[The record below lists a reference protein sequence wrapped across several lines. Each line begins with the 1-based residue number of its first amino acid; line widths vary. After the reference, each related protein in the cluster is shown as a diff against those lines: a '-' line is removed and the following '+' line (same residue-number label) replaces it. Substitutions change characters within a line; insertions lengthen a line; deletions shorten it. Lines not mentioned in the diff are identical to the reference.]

1 MSVVTGTLC
10 GMAETTGT
18 RAGAVRVRLDVSD
31 VRAQQLLSAAGA
43 RRFAYNWA
51 LGRIVAN
58 HAQWKAEESYGIAK
72 ADRTRQF
79 SFFDLVKMWDG
90 TKAECAPWFGE
101 HSTWTFRYAIR
112 AAARAQADFLS
123 GKTKFPRFKARSR
136 DRARF
141 TVTDGLHLEPGRI
154 RVSKYGWFAI
164 SAPCGAQAKLR
175 RLIARGR
182 ALLMNVTVSQHSDG
196 HWYAT
201 ACFERQVRSRPE
213 QHTAPAG
220 PAVGVDVG
228 LTTAAVVATSA
239 KTVVAQ
245 LEASR
250 ALRDSLGKV
259 KHRQRD
265 LSRTL
270 KGSANRRKAAG
281 RLARAHAKVGARRA
295 AALGAFTARLARA
308 HAVVVVEDLAVA
320 NMLANHHLA
329 AAIADQGWGELRR
342 QLEYKTLRHGGQM
355 VVAGRFY
362 PSTKTC
368 SGCGAVKAKLPLSVR
383 TYHCDVCDLVLDR
396 DVNAAVNLAAWGE
409 RHLANPVSASQVG
422 DRHPGGPSAGEL
434 RHACGG
440 DNEPAHRVLAG
451 VPDETGTS
459 LLAHQRGVSTGL
471 PRTGALTT
479 TGSRCS
485 PISLKS

>member
-1 MSVVTGTLC
+1 MSVATGTIG
-10 GMAETTGT
+10 GMADTTT
-18 RAGAVRVRLDVSD
+18 MRAGAVRVRLDVSD
-31 VRAQQLLSAAGA
+31 VSAQQLLSAAGA

-51 LGRIVAN
+51 LARIVAN

-72 ADRTRQF
+72 ADRTRPF
-79 SFFDLVKMWDG
+79 SFFDLVRAWDG
-90 TKAECAPWFGE
+90 AKRECAPWFGE

-112 AAARAQADFLS
+112 AAARAHADFLS
-123 GKTKFPRFKARSR
+123 GKTKFPRFKSRNR
-136 DRARF
+136 DRRRF
-141 TVTDGLHLEPGRI
+141 TVTDGLHLEAGRV
-154 RVSKYGWFAI
+154 RVAKYGWFRIA
-164 SAPCGAQAKLR
+164 APCPAQAKLR
-175 RLIARGR
+175 RLVTRGR
-182 ALLMNVTVSQHSDG
+182 ARLMNVTVSQHSDG

-201 ACFERQVRSRPE
+201 LCFERQLRSRSE

-228 LTTAAVVATSA
+228 LKTAAVVATSA
-239 KTVVAQ
+239 GTVTAQ

-259 KHRQRD
+259 KHLQRD
-265 LSRTL
+265 FSRTD

-281 RLARAHAKVGARRA
+281 RLARAHAKVGSRRA
-295 AALGAFTARLARA
+295 AALGTFTSRLARA
-308 HAVVVVEDLAVA
+308 HPVVVIEDLAVA
-320 NMLANHHLA
+320 NMLRNHHLA
-329 AAIADQGWGELRR
+329 AAISDQGWAELRR
-342 QLEYKTLRHGGQM
+342 QLEYKTVRHGGQ
-355 VVAGRFY
+355 VVVVNRFY

-409 RHLANPVSASQVG
+409 RHLANPVSANQVG

-440 DNEPAHRVLAG
+440 NNEPAHRVLAG

-459 LLAHQRGVSTGL
+459 LLAHTR
-471 PRTGALTT
+471 AA
-479 TGSRCS
+479 
-485 PISLKS
+485 